1 MGPATL
7 AAVRLAVSTMS
18 VVDLSSSWWSK
29 ALRRMRI
36 FVGSVIRLLQN
47 LGDDA
52 GADGFA
58 AFADGE
64 AHLLFESDGRVEG
77 DDHLDV
83 VTGHDH
89 LDALGQLD
97 GAGDVGRSHVELG
110 AVVGEKR
117 RVPSA
122 FFLLQH
128 VDLAV
133 ELLVRRDGPRLGEN
147 LTALDLLFL
156 DASQEAPHVVARLTL
171 VEQLAEHL

>member
-1 MGPATL
+1 MGPATR
-7 AAVRLAVSTMS
+7 APVRLAVSTMS

-64 AHLLFESDGRVEG
+64 AHLLFESDGCVEG

-89 LDALGQLD
+89 LDAFGELA
-97 GAGDVGRSHVELG
+97 GAGDVGGSHVELG
-110 AVVGEKR
+110 PVVGEEGG
-117 RVPSA
+117 VSSA
-122 FFLLQH
+122 
-128 VDLAV
+128 
-133 ELLVRRDGPRLGEN
+133 
-147 LTALDLLFL
+147 LFL
-156 DASQEAPHVVARLTL
+156 FQDV
-171 VEQLAEHL
+171 